1 MKLKKITDYLN
12 KYLEIATFSD
22 ASANGLQ
29 VENSGKVEKIG
40 LAVDAS
46 LEVIEKA
53 AAEKCSLLIVH
64 HGLFWGKQ
72 NLLTDN
78 HYKRVKALISGDIA
92 LYAAH
97 LPLDAHPKTGNN
109 AQIAKKIGLHNIE
122 PFALYNG
129 KNIGM
134 MGKFKKN
141 KPLKEAI
148 ANFEKQIGVCNNILK
163 FGSEEISSV
172 GVVSGSAT
180 DIDLFKEV
188 KNLGIDILISGEPKY
203 EAYYLAQEIGLN
215 IFYGGHYMTETF
227 GVKALGK
234 VLQKKMGINTVFF
247 DIKCTL

>member
-12 KYLEIATFSD
+12 KYLEIETFSD

-29 VENSGKVEKIG
+29 VENSGKVKKVG

-46 LEVIEKA
+46 LEIIEKA
-53 AAEKCSLLIVH
+53 AAEKCGLLIVH

-141 KPLKEAI
+141 KTLKEAI
-148 ANFEKQIGVCNNILK
+148 ASFEKQIGVCNNILN
-163 FGSEEISSV
+163 FGPKEISSV

-234 VLQKKMGINTVFF
+234 VLKKKMDINTIFF

>member
-1 MKLKKITDYLN
+1 MKLEKITKYLN
-12 KYLEIATFSD
+12 EYLEIETFSD

-29 VENSGKVEKIG
+29 VENSGKITKIG

-78 HYKRVKALISGDIA
+78 HYKRVKALVSGDIA

-109 AQIAKKIGLHNIE
+109 AQISKTIGLHHIE
-122 PFALYNG
+122 PFALYHG

-134 MGKFKKN
+134 KGKLKK
-141 KPLKEAI
+141 KQPLEKAI
-148 ANFEKQIGVCNNILK
+148 ANFEKQIGVCNNMLK
-163 FGSEEISSV
+163 FGPKEISSV

-188 KNLGIDILISGEPKY
+188 KNLGIDVLISGEPKY

-234 VLQKKMGINTVFF
+234 VLHKKTGINTVFF
-247 DIKCTL
+247 DVKCTL

>member
-12 KYLEIATFSD
+12 EYLEIETFSD
-22 ASANGLQ
+22 ASTNGLQ
-29 VENSGKVEKIG
+29 VENSGKIKKIG

-46 LEVIEKA
+46 LEVIKKA
-53 AAEKCSLLIVH
+53 TAEKCDLLIVH

-72 NLLTDN
+72 NLLTDI
-78 HYKRVKALISGDIA
+78 HYKRIKALISGDIA

-97 LPLDAHPKTGNN
+97 LPLDAHPKIGNN
-109 AQIAKKIGLHNIE
+109 AQIAKEIGLYNIE

-134 MGKFKKN
+134 KGKFKKN
-141 KPLKEAI
+141 KPFEEAI
-148 ANFEKQIGVCNNILK
+148 ANFEKQIGVCNNILN
-163 FGSEEISSV
+163 FGPKEISSV

-188 KNLGIDILISGEPKY
+188 MNLGLDILISGEPKY

-215 IFYGGHYMTETF
+215 IFYGGHYRTETF

-234 VLQKKMGINTVFF
+234 VLQKKMDINTVFF
-247 DIKCTL
+247 DIKCML

>member
-1 MKLKKITDYLN
+1 MKLKKITDYLDE
-12 KYLEIATFSD
+12 YLEIHTFSD
-22 ASANGLQ
+22 VSANGLQ
-29 VENSGKVEKIG
+29 VENSGKITKAG

-53 AAEKCSLLIVH
+53 AAENCGLLIVH

-72 NLLTDN
+72 NLILDN
-78 HYKRVKALISGDIA
+78 HYQRIRSLISADIA

-97 LPLDAHPKTGNN
+97 LPLDAHPVVGNN
-109 AQIAKKIGLHNIE
+109 AQIAKTIGLQE
-122 PFALYNG
+122 LKPFALYNG
-129 KNIGM
+129 KNIGV
-134 MGKFKKN
+134 MGKLKTKKQIG
-141 KPLKEAI
+141 KAVTV
-148 ANFEKQIGVCNNILK
+148 FEKQIGRCNNVLNFGKKEIL
-163 FGSEEISSV
+163 SV

-188 KNLGIDILISGEPKY
+188 KRLGIDMLITGEPKY

-234 VLQKKMGINTVFF
+234 VLQKKMKIKKVFF
-247 DIKCTL
+247 DIQCNL

>member
-1 MKLKKITDYLN
+1 M
-12 KYLEIATFSD
+12 
-22 ASANGLQ
+22 
-29 VENSGKVEKIG
+29 
-40 LAVDAS
+40 
-46 LEVIEKA
+46 
-53 AAEKCSLLIVH
+53 
-64 HGLFWGKQ
+64 
-72 NLLTDN
+72 
-78 HYKRVKALISGDIA
+78 
-92 LYAAH
+92 
-97 LPLDAHPKTGNN
+97 DAHPKIGNN

-141 KPLKEAI
+141 KPFKEAI

-180 DIDLFKEV
+180 DIELFKEV
-188 KNLGIDILISGEPKY
+188 KNLGLDILISGEPKY

-234 VLQKKMGINTVFF
+234 VLQEKMDINTVFF

>member
-12 KYLEIATFSD
+12 EYLEIETFSD
-22 ASANGLQ
+22 ASTNGLQ
-29 VENSGKVEKIG
+29 VENSGKIKKIG

-53 AAEKCSLLIVH
+53 AAEKCGLLIVH

-72 NLLTDN
+72 NLLTDT

-97 LPLDAHPKTGNN
+97 LPLDAHPKIGNN
-109 AQIAKKIGLHNIE
+109 AQIAKEIGLHNIE

-134 MGKFKKN
+134 KGKFKKS
-141 KPLKEAI
+141 KPLEEAI
-148 ANFEKQIGVCNNILK
+148 ANFEKQIGVCNNILN
-163 FGSEEISSV
+163 FGPKEISSV

-188 KNLGIDILISGEPKY
+188 KNLELDILISGEPKY

-215 IFYGGHYMTETF
+215 IFYGGHYRTETF

-234 VLQKKMGINTVFF
+234 ILQKKMDINTVFL
-247 DIKCTL
+247 DIKCML